1 MFFFEKDCFYCELW
15 VGGNSSFANL
25 GLWVGLQGFANVLF
39 VRWDCFET
47 LSCSLLACRGSGGGV
62 FLGRSIALS
71 TVFFWV
77 LLYLIFSFVSS
88 EGFILWFLGT
98 LLLTFGSLAT
108 VADYKALTF
117 QFCTV
122 VSKSHFQFLNL
133 HKN

>member
-1 MFFFEKDCFYCELW
+1 VFFFEKDSFHCELW

-25 GLWVGLQGFANVLF
+25 GLWVGFQGFANVLF
-39 VRWDCFET
+39 VRWGCFET
-47 LSCSLLACRGSGGGV
+47 LSCFLLACRGSRGGD

-98 LLLTFGSLAT
+98 LLLTAEG
-108 VADYKALTF
+108 V
-117 QFCTV
+117 
-122 VSKSHFQFLNL
+122 KSAGDWNSVIIPQ
-133 HKN
+133 

>member
-98 LLLTFGSLAT
+98 LLLT
-108 VADYKALTF
+108 VKYKRSAGLEALNF
-117 QFCTV
+117 RFSDMFVNVQFV
-122 VSKSHFQFLNL
+122 
-133 HKN
+133 